1 MHRHVLQQIEKYKL
15 LIQKFEKKK
24 EIIGKDLVWFE
35 CQNYIELKSQQEK
48 NSVETGKIARNLDEK
63 LASKYKFET
72 QIEIISK
79 KMGRFPRIKKILGNT
94 TIEFL
99 SSQLHLIKG
108 NLLYIENEIKLAETQ
123 LLKENEKKKL
133 LNDDMSRYNKLENED
148 IHKAYGEVCLNLI
161 HAQKELSIWEEDYHT
176 NKTYYN
182 TLEKLF
188 RSNKGEYQ
196 RLLNQKIEKNAFK
209 FPEKINSTFDNQI
222 LTGQEVTPD
231 LPIKKIVI
239 DGSNLCYEQGQF
251 IGAQALAWLTQNLK
265 NNYEVIVVFD
275 SGAYLGLGFS
285 QTEPA
290 VLEEK
295 IFGKGVKIH
304 KVQRER
310 KADETI
316 LKYAENEKTCYVIS
330 NDRFRDYPQAEVV
343 KNKRIIQHEILG
355 GKIIIHQLDLALS
368 YL

>member
-15 LIQKFEKKK
+15 LIQKFIKEK
-24 EIIGKDLVWFE
+24 ENIGKDLVWFE
-35 CQNYIELKSQQEK
+35 CQNYIELKSNQEK
-48 NSVETGKIARNLDEK
+48 NSVETGKIACNLDEK
-63 LASKYKFET
+63 LESKYKFET
-72 QIEIISK
+72 QIKIISK
-79 KMGRFPRIKKILGNT
+79 KIGRFPRIKRVLGNT
-94 TIEFL
+94 TIKSLF
-99 SSQLHLIKG
+99 SQLHLIKD
-108 NLLYIENEIKLAETQ
+108 NLLHIENEIKLVETQ
-123 LLKENEKKKL
+123 LRKQNEKKNL

-176 NKTYYN
+176 NKKYYDN
-182 TLEKLF
+182 LEKLL
-188 RSNKGEYQ
+188 RSNMIDEYQ
-196 RLLNQKIEKNAFK
+196 RVLNIKIEKNAFK
-209 FPEKINSTFDNQI
+209 FSEKINSTFDNHI
-222 LTGQEVTPD
+222 PTRQEVTPD

-239 DGSNLCYEQGQF
+239 DGSNLCYEQGKF
-251 IGAQALAWLTQNLK
+251 IGAKALAWLTQNLK
-265 NNYEVIVVFD
+265 NKYEVIVVFD
-275 SGAYLGLGFS
+275 SGAFLGLGFN
-285 QTEPA
+285 QTDPEE
-290 VLEEK
+290 LEK

-316 LKYAENEKTCYVIS
+316 LKYAENEQTYYVIS

-343 KNKRIIQHEILG
+343 TNNRIIRHEILG